1 MAHTKTAATS
11 NTFQPEVS
19 LETSL
24 GPQERWTHNVTT
36 TPLRTIDLATHIQ
49 LEGST
54 FVSTVP
60 LGQAAMAFHSH
71 RGQLVAMCMTA
82 SVSNC
87 PF

>member
-11 NTFQPEVS
+11 NAFQPEASSTGEVD
-19 LETSL
+19 
-24 GPQERWTHNVTT
+24 PQCDNHS
-36 TPLRTIDLATHIQ
+36 PALRTVDLATHIQ